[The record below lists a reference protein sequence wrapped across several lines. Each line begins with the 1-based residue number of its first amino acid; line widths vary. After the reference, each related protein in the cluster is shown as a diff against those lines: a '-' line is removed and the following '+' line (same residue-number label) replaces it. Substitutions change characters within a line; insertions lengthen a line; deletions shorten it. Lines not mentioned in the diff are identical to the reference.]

1 MYLRSCWGLGSTP
14 GAVNREI
21 LLFFTTNL
29 PVRDKMGKYSV
40 CSRTGYEEKLR
51 RGQRIEGRRWL
62 LTFLDIT
69 SLLREAVLVN
79 TSYLLG
85 FAF

>member
-1 MYLRSCWGLGSTP
+1 
-14 GAVNREI
+14 
-21 LLFFTTNL
+21 
-29 PVRDKMGKYSV
+29 MGKYSV